1 MNRLRLERYTP
12 DSAIWK
18 PNKQILQVDPNKSRD
33 LCRFINELSVRDAGG
48 KTGALLMK
56 HVDDDPQIPGGPI
69 LLSDRLGTRLPVES
83 SMD

>member
-18 PNKQILQVDPNKSRD
+18 PNEQILEVDPNKSRD

-48 KTGALLMK
+48 KTGALLVK
-56 HVDDDPQIPGGPI
+56 HFDDDPQIPGGPI
-69 LLSDRLGTRLPVES
+69 LRSDKLGTSLGADS
-83 SMD
+83 